1 MLCKYEDVQYP
12 EYQWVISRW
21 STVEYLV
28 CLSRI
33 TGENVSYLPAPVAR
47 AVHSGGRFSSIGRF
61 HRLACSSV
69 PQRKKMSTET

>member
-1 MLCKYEDVQYP
+1 MLCKYGDIQYP

-33 TGENVSYLPAPVAR
+33 TRENVSYLPAPVAR
-47 AVHSGGRFSSIGRF
+47 TVHSGGRFSIDWLCGGGGIDWPV
-61 HRLACSSV
+61 L
-69 PQRKKMSTET
+69 